1 MRQDQRRSNIQ
12 RINHSATQVKITVGE
27 FVLHSNVPVERYAI
41 SDAFEKEL
49 ERLLSSTNIN
59 SFLHQETRKTS
70 LDAGRVSI
78 PRQVSPASIGRQAAQ
93 AVFKSLL
100 AGSKEG

>member
-1 MRQDQRRSNIQ
+1 MRQNQRRSNLH
-12 RINHSATQVKITVGE
+12 RIDPAAPQVKITVGE
-27 FVLHSNVPVERYAI
+27 FVLHSSVPVERYAI
-41 SDAFEKEL
+41 CDAFEKEL

-59 SFLHQETRKTS
+59 SFLHQDTRLTS

-78 PRQVSPASIGRQAAQ
+78 PRGGSPTSIGRQAAL

>member
-1 MRQDQRRSNIQ
+1 MRQDQRRSNLQ
-12 RINHSATQVKITVGE
+12 RINPAAPQVKITVGE
-27 FVLHSNVPVERYAI
+27 FVLHSNEPVERYAI

-49 ERLLSSTNIN
+49 ERLLSSTKIN
-59 SFLHQETRKTS
+59 SFFHQETHLTS

-78 PRQVSPASIGRQAAQ
+78 PRQVSPTSIGRQAVQ
-93 AVFKSLL
+93 AVFKSLF